1 MAILRALP
9 QLLYRKGRSAAF
21 SLVGRNPLCRG
32 KRAMTWSEDWASVL
46 GLAKAYRFKPELLE
60 SEPGGRT
67 RWSSSLGPFWVP
79 KDCGPE
85 FISFLQAEMM
95 ANVYPIS
102 YQASD
107 RPCFLDCGGNIG
119 MFTRCALQRGA
130 ARVVAFEPSPEN
142 VACYRMNF
150 KREIKEGRVTLVE
163 KGVWDSNETLSF
175 SSTNTLNPGSHH
187 IVEKGPGNI
196 EIPVSTIDEMCR
208 ELNLPKVDYIKMDV
222 EGAETRAL
230 KGAAETIRAFR
241 PRLCVVAEHT
251 SDLYA
256 NALAVV
262 RLIEELGGGEYEYLC
277 TEAHPTNST
286 VHGSMLTPYS
296 MLFYRAGER

>member
-1 MAILRALP
+1 MTIVRALS
-9 QLLYRKGRSAAF
+9 QLLYRKGRSAVF
-21 SLVGRNPLCRG
+21 SLVGRNPLSRG
-32 KRAMTWSEDWASVL
+32 KSAMTWSEDWASVL

-60 SEPGGRT
+60 TEPGGRT

-79 KDCGPE
+79 KGCGPE

-95 ANVYPIS
+95 ANVYPIW

-107 RPCFLDCGGNIG
+107 RACVLDCGGNIG
-119 MFTRCALQRGA
+119 MFTRRALQGGA

-142 VACYRMNF
+142 VECYRMNF
-150 KREIKEGRVTLVE
+150 EREMKEGRVTLVE

-175 SSTNTLNPGSHH
+175 SSTNTVNPGSHH
-187 IVEKGPGNI
+187 IVEKGPGSI
-196 EIPVSTIDEMCR
+196 VIPVSTIDEICR
-208 ELNLPKVDYIKMDV
+208 GLDLGKVDYIKMDV

-230 KGAAETIRAFR
+230 KGAAGTIRAFR
-241 PRLCVVAEHT
+241 PQLCVVTEHT

-256 NALAVV
+256 NAHAVV
-262 RLIEELGGGEYEYLC
+262 QLIEELGGGEYEYLC
-277 TEAHPTNST
+277 TEAHPYNSAA
-286 VHGSMLTPYS
+286 HGSMLTPYS